1 MGKGG
6 FRAPGTKQNPFC
18 LQRSDGRAGS
28 TPSLGPWGTCR
39 CSRFLPYRPTCDCT
53 ERFSGDAPR
62 GGLFLNLGNP
72 GELNHCSAHPGHQQ
86 TGYTMGISMGC
97 SGMPA
102 APPDRAGMCAHP
114 FGIQGYPFPVLLI
127 PLLTRQEGIGGGVGL
142 LLADVGE
149 GDAAVAV
156 LPPPG

>member
-1 MGKGG
+1 
-6 FRAPGTKQNPFC
+6 
-18 LQRSDGRAGS
+18 
-28 TPSLGPWGTCR
+28 
-39 CSRFLPYRPTCDCT
+39 
-53 ERFSGDAPR
+53 
-62 GGLFLNLGNP
+62 
-72 GELNHCSAHPGHQQ
+72 
-86 TGYTMGISMGC
+86 MGISMGC

-156 LPPPG
+156 LPPPGRLGADHPAVLLTGVVGLVWKAG